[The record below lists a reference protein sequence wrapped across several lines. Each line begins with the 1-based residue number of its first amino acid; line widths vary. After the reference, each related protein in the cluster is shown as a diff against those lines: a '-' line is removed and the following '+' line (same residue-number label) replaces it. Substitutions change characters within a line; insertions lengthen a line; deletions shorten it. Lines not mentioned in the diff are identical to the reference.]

1 MQQASVPPFLLF
13 LSAYVV
19 YGFIEEKGANR
30 DLPLSISLIYFTA
43 SLSDLPEV
51 NFGTL
56 AAGMVITSP
65 VLGLRP
71 FLDFLFTTE
80 KVPNP
85 TSVTFCPFFK
95 ADLTAFSVE
104 SSALDASVLLSPV
117 PEAILSINSALVIYI
132 SPLS

>member
-1 MQQASVPPFLLF
+1 
-13 LSAYVV
+13 
-19 YGFIEEKGANR
+19 
-30 DLPLSISLIYFTA
+30 
-43 SLSDLPEV
+43 
-51 NFGTL
+51 
-56 AAGMVITSP
+56 MVITSP

-71 FLDFLFTTE
+71 FLVFLFTTE

-95 ADLTAFSVE
+95 ADLTAFNVE
-104 SSALDASVLLSPV
+104 SSALEASALLSPV